1 MAFVKEENMA
11 FARRASYD
19 NIGFAVLRCSPK
31 QATQKQIFCHTD
43 GQIFSLKQMLVRPHL
58 DGHIGKLIIM
68 HVDTLTN

>member
-1 MAFVKEENMA
+1 MAFVKEEIMA
-11 FARRASYD
+11 FGKRASYD

-31 QATQKQIFCHTD
+31 QATQKQFFCHTD
-43 GQIFSLKQMLVRPHL
+43 GQIFSLKHKLVKPHI